1 MKFGLFLFLFT
12 LTFSAQAQTQPL
24 LSDNIP
30 YPFYEKQAEG
40 QNEVMSITD
49 GMAAFQL
56 RLEMI
61 RRAEKSIEVEYFI
74 YDVDLAGKIFTREL
88 VKAAQRGV
96 KVRILVDK
104 SKPIFEFNEYYAKAL
119 SSVGIE
125 VRYYNKAPLVRI
137 STVQFRNHRKLIT
150 VDDKEAITGGRNI
163 GNDYFDL
170 SDEFNFHDT
179 DIYVRGPISKVMRE
193 SFDKYFEHKISE
205 RVKSPN
211 ENNKKFDEKTKA
223 AAAFLEE
230 SQEEIEAKERLA
242 TVGKKILDSKK
253 LYVCPELTYVS
264 DGPGATFFQRLNPKF
279 DEKYKFVRKVLFD
292 KLHTVDKSVLISSP
306 YLIANSHSN
315 KLMKTLL
322 KKDVEITVYTN
333 SLASTDAV
341 YVAANLYYDV
351 FKWTKKGINIYLHD
365 GIYTQNNPDME
376 EKVQQAKWG
385 THSKVQ
391 VYEATNFS
399 EAMIGTYN
407 IDNRSNF
414 YNSEMALFCKGN
426 DAFTKVVKDEIMEM
440 AHKGIKINPDGTA
453 SDRDG
458 NKKSIFGSDTKDLKL
473 MRFIFLP
480 SWLLK
485 FLL

>member
-1 MKFGLFLFLFT
+1 MKFALSVFLFALA
-12 LTFSAQAQTQPL
+12 FSAWSQPL
-24 LSDNIP
+24 LSDKIP
-30 YPFYEKQAEG
+30 YPFYVKHDQG
-40 QNEVMSITD
+40 QNEVMSIND

-96 KVRILVDK
+96 KVRILIDK
-104 SKPIFEFNEYYAKAL
+104 SKPIFEFDSYYAKAL
-119 SSVGIE
+119 SQHGIE
-125 VRYYNKAPLVRI
+125 VRYYNKASLVRI

-163 GNDYFDL
+163 GDDYFDL
-170 SDEFNFHDT
+170 SDHFNFHDT
-179 DIYVRGPISKVMRE
+179 DIYVRGPVAQVMRE
-193 SFDKYFEHKISE
+193 SFDKYFEHKISQ
-205 RVKSPN
+205 RVTFPGEKS
-211 ENNKKFDEKTKA
+211 KKFEEKSLA

-230 SQEEIEAKERLA
+230 SQEEIDAKERLA

-264 DGPGATFFQRLNPKF
+264 DGPGANFFQRLNPKF

-315 KLMKTLL
+315 KMMKALL
-322 KKDVEITVYTN
+322 NKDVEISVYTN

-365 GIYTQNNPDME
+365 GIYTNNNPEME
-376 EKVQQAKWG
+376 EKIQKAKWG

-391 VYEATNFS
+391 VYESSNFS

-414 YNSEMALFCKGN
+414 YNSEMAVFCKGN
-426 DAFTKVVKDEIMEM
+426 DAFTKVVKDEIMDM
-440 AHKGIKINPDGTA
+440 TNRGIKINSDGTA

-458 NKKSIFGSDTKDLKL
+458 NKKSVFGSDTKDLKL
-473 MRFIFLP
+473 MRLIFLP
-480 SWLLK
+480 SWILK